1 MDRHLGPVKTTRGY
15 DATGRQA
22 RALAQRDRLI
32 AIAERRFLV
41 DGYATTTMQ
50 SIADEAGVSV
60 DTIYKAFTGKP
71 GIIRAIR
78 DRALLG
84 QGPDA
89 AERRSDR
96 LHEEQLDGPAIV
108 RAWGALTI
116 EIAPRVAPILLLVRD
131 ASVHDTELVSLLAEL
146 DSQRLERMTA
156 NATQLARSGH
166 LRKGLG
172 IDAAAHILWIYSAPE
187 LYELMVVRQ
196 HWTLERYGSFI
207 TDAMTNALFSSGS
220 QPKPRGRTV
229 IRRRQA

>member
-1 MDRHLGPVKTTRGY
+1 
-15 DATGRQA
+15 
-22 RALAQRDRLI
+22 
-32 AIAERRFLV
+32 
-41 DGYATTTMQ
+41 MQ

-71 GIIRAIR
+71 GLIRAIR

-146 DSQRLERMTA
+146 DSQRLARMTA

>member
-1 MDRHLGPVKTTRGY
+1 MDRQRGPVKTTRGY

-22 RALAQRDRLI
+22 RAQAQRDRII

-41 DGYATTTMQ
+41 DGYATTTVQ

-71 GIIRAIR
+71 GLIRAIR

-84 QGPDA
+84 QGPVP

-108 RAWGALTI
+108 RAWGALTT

-131 ASVHDTELVSLLAEL
+131 ASVHDADPDSLLGEL

-166 LRKGLG
+166 LRKGLA
-172 IDAAAHILWIYSAPE
+172 IDAAADILWIYSSPE
-187 LYELMVVRQ
+187 LYELTVVRQ
-196 HWTLERYGSFI
+196 RWTLERYATFI
-207 TDAMTNALFSSGS
+207 TDAMISALF
-220 QPKPRGRTV
+220 
-229 IRRRQA
+229 